1 MSDGQHEMAVRERAE
16 RTRDPMA
23 ESVEVALA
31 EALRALEE
39 SRASMATARVAL
51 STALWR
57 LRQDGETAARIL
69 PAVLRLGSHL
79 SDGQGYE
86 IAWAIARSTRQHGL
100 RPELVAALISVES
113 GYRPGVVS
121 PTNDHGLMQ
130 LHGEPVYD
138 IEQNIALGCRELA
151 TWRATYDCGEREMLA
166 HYNGGC
172 RPPGV
177 SWGYADRVLGLAEEM
192 TQ

>member
-57 LRQDGETAARIL
+57 LRRASGD
-69 PAVLRLGSHL
+69 
-79 SDGQGYE
+79 
-86 IAWAIARSTRQHGL
+86 RS
-100 RPELVAALISVES
+100 A
-113 GYRPGVVS
+113 
-121 PTNDHGLMQ
+121 
-130 LHGEPVYD
+130 
-138 IEQNIALGCRELA
+138 
-151 TWRATYDCGEREMLA
+151 
-166 HYNGGC
+166 
-172 RPPGV
+172 
-177 SWGYADRVLGLAEEM
+177 
-192 TQ
+192 